1 MSQPWERREGETPK
15 AFAAF
20 CVYRDM
26 GPKRSLEKAWREQ
39 NGNKTGAMPGF
50 WRDWSAKY
58 NWGRRVDLYDEHLS
72 GVSVQSVEDGIRQDR
87 IAYRDTVKREAAA
100 FAEAA
105 VKMRQKAEKL
115 ADEAIASQILARAS
129 SVWEKA
135 RQVEGMA
142 LGLVS
147 E

>member
-26 GPKRSLEKAWREQ
+26 GASRSLD
-39 NGNKTGAMPGF
+39 KTRQELGKSAGYT
-50 WRDWSAKY
+50 RVLEDWSSHH
-58 NWGRRVDLYDEHLS
+58 NWGRRADLYDEHLS
-72 GVSVQSVEDGIRQDR
+72 GVAVQSVEEGIRQDR
-87 IAYRDTVKREAAA
+87 IAYRDTVKREAAE

-105 VKMRQKAEKL
+105 VAMRREAMMRDDKAE
-115 ADEAIASQILARAS
+115 ASLMLQRAS
-129 SVWEKA
+129 AVWEKA

>member
-1 MSQPWERREGETPK
+1 
-15 AFAAF
+15 
-20 CVYRDM
+20 M
-26 GPKRSLEKAWREQ
+26 GPSRSIETLRK
-39 NGNKTGAMPGF
+39 NTGKTQGYE
-50 WRDWSAKY
+50 RVLYDWSSKH

-72 GVSVQSVEDGIRQDR
+72 GVVVQSVEDGIRQDR
-87 IAYRDTVKREAAA
+87 IAYRDTVKKEAAA

-105 VKMRQKAEKL
+105 VAMRR
-115 ADEAIASQILARAS
+115 EAMMQEDKSIASQILARAS